1 MSGEAKIEIP
11 GVNGQATFHSVEDI
25 AKQMAAVKE
34 NEQQIYTHYM
44 TRLMSGIV
52 NNLTYLREFSLTGV
66 KVFTEELELHRCH
79 ELQCRSQLLTEE
91 SLQEYLDGLTAL
103 RLRQAEENAA
113 KIKAAEAARTESTK
127 PQ

>member
-1 MSGEAKIEIP
+1 MSDEVKIEIP

-25 AKQMAAVKE
+25 AAQMAVVKQ

-44 TRLMSGIV
+44 TRLMSSIV
-52 NNLTYLREFSLTGV
+52 NNLSYLRDFCNTGV

-113 KIKAAEAARTESTK
+113 KIKAAEAARTESIK